1 MHSSAIFL
9 LKILQK
15 EDYPLPSTVTT
26 VTALLDNTSEQIA
39 AALTFLE
46 GIMFSR
52 LRPAD
57 YINCVREHQGDNRV
71 ADAIMTAHKITYWVK
86 QRVLRSDQIKR
97 RGKAFKFFI
106 KTAEVGLCHFLEL

>member
-1 MHSSAIFL
+1 MIS
-9 LKILQK
+9 QK
-15 EDYPLPSTVTT
+15 EDYPLPSTSESVTT
-26 VTALLDNTSEQIA
+26 LRALLDNTSQQIA

-46 GIMFSR
+46 GLMFSR

-71 ADAIMTAHKITYWVK
+71 ADATMTTHKITYWVK

-106 KTAEVGLCHFLEL
+106 QTAEVGLCRFIYL